1 VGEAGYAAR
10 SPTSAGSRDLFGHP
24 RGLAFVAGTELWER
38 ISFHGMQALLVL
50 YMVEQLLLPGHV
62 EHILG
67 FGDFRSA
74 IEWVT
79 GPLSVQ
85 ALASQIFG
93 LYIGFVYLMPVIG
106 GALGDRV
113 LGRRRAVA
121 LGALMM
127 TVGHFCM
134 ALEALFLI
142 ALLLLVIGAGL
153 LRGNLIS
160 QLGDLYP
167 KSDYRRENGFQVYY
181 SVLNTGAFVAPLI
194 TGTLQVRFGWHYG
207 FGFAGAGMLVGL
219 LIYITG
225 RRHVPADLPRRAIAA
240 ERLVAGERRV
250 IVFMVSMLPLLTAF
264 WVAQSQ
270 IWNTYNL
277 WARDHLDL
285 VLGAYKVPVPWL
297 QAVDSLAV
305 VVLVPPMLR
314 FWRWQHARGKEPDDL
329 TKMAIGCLLFG
340 VALAWLA
347 AANLIAPAPGTVPLA
362 WAIAY
367 HFSSGIGY
375 IYFAPIAIA
384 LFSRA
389 APAAVNALMIGV
401 YYLSMFAGSTISGRM
416 GSLYEHMSAGRFWL
430 LHAAVAAAGGVA
442 LLLFAPRL
450 RRELRI
456 RK

>member
-1 VGEAGYAAR
+1 MTAIAIELPQRPRTV
-10 SPTSAGSRDLFGHP
+10 FGHP
-24 RGLAFVAGTELWER
+24 RGLLYIAGTELWER

-50 YMVEQLLLPGHV
+50 YMVEQLLLPGHI

-67 FGDFRSA
+67 FGGFRSA
-74 IEWVT
+74 IESVT
-79 GPLSVQ
+79 GSLSVQ

-142 ALLLLVIGAGL
+142 ALLLLVVGAGL

-167 KSDYRRENGFQVYY
+167 KSDQRRENGFQIYY

-194 TGTLQVRFGWHYG
+194 TGALQVRFGWHYG
-207 FGFAGAGMLVGL
+207 FGFAGVGMLAGL
-219 LIYITG
+219 LIYSAGQGYI
-225 RRHVPADLPRRAIAA
+225 PADLPRRATVG
-240 ERLVAGERRV
+240 EPLTAGERRV
-250 IVFMVSMLPLLTAF
+250 VIFMVLMLPLLTAF

-285 VLGAYKVPVPWL
+285 MVGAHRIPVPWL
-297 QAVDSLAV
+297 QTVDSLAV
-305 VVLVPPMLR
+305 VGLVRRGLR
-314 FWRWQHARGKEPDDL
+314 FWRWQNARGEEPDHRA
-329 TKMAIGCLLFG
+329 KM
-340 VALAWLA
+340 
-347 AANLIAPAPGTVPLA
+347 
-362 WAIAY
+362 
-367 HFSSGIGY
+367 GI
-375 IYFAPIAIA
+375 
-384 LFSRA
+384 
-389 APAAVNALMIGV
+389 
-401 YYLSMFAGSTISGRM
+401 
-416 GSLYEHMSAGRFWL
+416 
-430 LHAAVAAAGGVA
+430 
-442 LLLFAPRL
+442 
-450 RRELRI
+450 
-456 RK
+456 

>member
-1 VGEAGYAAR
+1 
-10 SPTSAGSRDLFGHP
+10 LFGHP

-50 YMVEQLLLPGHV
+50 YMVEQLLLPGHI

-67 FGDFRSA
+67 FGGFRSA

-79 GPLSVQ
+79 GSLSVQ
-85 ALASQIFG
+85 ALASQVFG

-106 GALGDRV
+106 GVLGDRV

-127 TVGHFCM
+127 TLGHFCM
-134 ALEALFLI
+134 TLEALFLI
-142 ALLLLVIGAGL
+142 ALLLLVVGAGL

-167 KSDYRRENGFQVYY
+167 KSDQRRENGFQIYY

-194 TGTLQVRFGWHYG
+194 TGALQVRFGWHYG
-207 FGFAGAGMLVGL
+207 FGFAGVGMLAGL
-219 LIYITG
+219 LIYSAG
-225 RRHVPADLPRRAIAA
+225 RGYIPADLPRRATVG
-240 ERLVAGERRV
+240 EPLTAGERRV
-250 IVFMVSMLPLLTAF
+250 VVFMVLMLPLLTAF

-285 VLGAYKVPVPWL
+285 MLGAHRIPVPWL

-305 VVLVPPMLR
+305 VVLVLPMLR
-314 FWRWQHARGKEPDDL
+314 FWRWQNARGEEPDDL
-329 TKMAIGCLLFG
+329 AKMATGCLLFG

-347 AANLIAPAPGTVPLA
+347 AAQLVAPAPGTVPLA

-367 HFSSGIGY
+367 HFFSGIGY

-384 LFSRA
+384 LFSRS

-416 GSLYEHMSAGRFWL
+416 GGLYERVSAGRFWL
-430 LHAAVAAAGGVA
+430 LHAAVAGAGGVA

-450 RRELRI
+450 RRELGI
-456 RK
+456 RNGAPRKARRSGGGCVTK

>member
-1 VGEAGYAAR
+1 LTGRE
-10 SPTSAGSRDLFGHP
+10 LFGHP
-24 RGLAFVAGTELWER
+24 RGLLFVAGTELWER

-50 YMVEQLLLPGHV
+50 YMVEQLLLPGHL
-62 EHILG
+62 ERILG
-67 FGDFRSA
+67 FGDFRAA

-79 GPLSVQ
+79 GSLSVQ

-121 LGALMM
+121 LGALLM

-134 ALEALFLI
+134 AFEALFLI
-142 ALLLLVIGAGL
+142 ALLLLVVGAGL

-167 KSDYRRENGFQVYY
+167 KSDPRRENGFQIYY
-181 SVLNTGAFVAPLI
+181 SVLNIGAFLAPLI
-194 TGTLQVRFGWHYG
+194 TGALQVRFGWHYG
-207 FGFAGAGMLVGL
+207 FGFAGLGMLVGL
-219 LIYITG
+219 LIYSAG
-225 RRHVPADLPRRAIAA
+225 RAHIPADLARRATIAEPLTA
-240 ERLVAGERRV
+240 RERRV
-250 IVFMVSMLPLLTAF
+250 VVFMVSMLPLLTAF

-285 VLGAYKVPVPWL
+285 MLGAHRVPVPWL

-305 VVLVPPMLR
+305 VVLVLPMMR
-314 FWRWQHARGKEPDDL
+314 FWRWQNARGEEPDDL
-329 TKMAIGCLLFG
+329 AKMAIGCLLFG

-347 AANLIAPAPGTVPLA
+347 AAQLIAPAPGTVPLA

-367 HFSSGIGY
+367 HFFSAIGY

-384 LFSRA
+384 LFSRS

-416 GSLYEHMSAGRFWL
+416 GGLYERVSAGRFWL
-430 LHAAVAAAGGVA
+430 LHAAVVGAGGAA
-442 LLLFAPRL
+442 LLLFAPCL
-450 RRELRI
+450 RRELRT
-456 RK
+456 RE